1 MSERD
6 MTADERRDFE
16 AEQPHH
22 DDGGTPDAGPASDPY
37 ASGTYASGT
46 QDDAVA
52 SAFGV
57 EPAGRRRWTRTRS
70 KSPATGPRPDDFNP
84 SSRGDERGEV
94 M

>member
-1 MSERD
+1 MKERD
-6 MTADERRDFE
+6 TTADERRDLE
-16 AEQPHH
+16 AEELHQ
-22 DDGGTPDAGPASDPY
+22 DRRGTPAAGPASDPI
-37 ASGTYASGT
+37 ASGP

-57 EPAGRRRWTRTRS
+57 EPAGRRRWTRARS
-70 KSPATGPRPDDFNP
+70 KPPATGPRADEFNP

>member
-6 MTADERRDFE
+6 MTADERQDFE
-16 AEQPHH
+16 AGELHR
-22 DDGGTPDAGPASDPY
+22 DGGGTRVEGPASDPY
-37 ASGTYASGT
+37 ASGA
-46 QDDAVA
+46 QDDPVA

-57 EPAGRRRWTRTRS
+57 EPAGRRRTTRARS
-70 KSPATGPRPDDFNP
+70 KSPFTGPRPDEFNP

>member
-6 MTADERRDFE
+6 TTADERRDFE
-16 AEQPHH
+16 AEELHQ
-22 DDGGTPDAGPASDPY
+22 DRRITPDAGPASDPI
-37 ASGTYASGT
+37 ASGAR
-46 QDDAVA
+46 DDADAVA

-57 EPAGRRRWTRTRS
+57 EPAGRRRWTRARS
-70 KSPATGPRPDDFNP
+70 KPPATGPRPDEFNP

>member
-1 MSERD
+1 MSGGISKLSNLIT
-6 MTADERRDFE
+6 TAGARRTRGRQ
-16 AEQPHH
+16 AIRI
-22 DDGGTPDAGPASDPY
+22 
-37 ASGTYASGT
+37 ASGANASGT

-57 EPAGRRRWTRTRS
+57 EPAGRRRWTRARS

>member
-6 MTADERRDFE
+6 MSADERQDFE
-16 AEQPHH
+16 ASELHRES
-22 DDGGTPDAGPASDPY
+22 GGTRVEGPASDPI
-37 ASGTYASGT
+37 ASGA

-57 EPAGRRRWTRTRS
+57 EPAGRRRWTRARS
-70 KSPATGPRPDDFNP
+70 KTPSTGPGPDEFNP